1 MKCSW
6 STSEL
11 NLQLDDQVSDDL
23 IMHLNGCNPF
33 CNGENITALRT
44 HIDRGDAFSI
54 YPSASNLF
62 ICDEQFIQSCTHP
75 VALFKY
81 YEKKIGNGK
90 IPITIGKRDDILDIE
105 PVTYS
110 DDLGHTYQE
119 LLDTV
124 ILDVGSLKKAAVT
137 TPPDIFYYLS
147 NHNGNSNPFCRFL
160 SEFLS
165 LMAISDRVIASDE
178 NLNKF
183 EFQIFTKDNVKK
195 FKFTWQDVESM
206 NNNFWYSCY
215 KWITSDGQKSVDA
228 KLKRN
233 IVREAIA
240 KHYSEDS
247 VKSFDEES
255 KSELIQIFDNIL
267 RLIVSGRTTE
277 YFETQKTLKAEYID
291 IYSKNFESFSNVVNA
306 ILALIV
312 ALVAGMYGVLF
323 AQGEVFDVFSPN
335 KSVGILL
342 ILMLVAEIFVLISSI
357 AKFISHNSYIK
368 KLRKINSDKLMIS
381 DEDQEYLK
389 NNRTGLVTFVYI
401 TLTVIIALT
410 IGGICWFM
418 RS

>member
-1 MKCSW
+1 VKCSW
-6 STSEL
+6 SASEL
-11 NLQLDDQVSDDL
+11 ILHLDNQVSDDL

-33 CNGENITALRT
+33 HKGETIADLRT
-44 HIDRGDAFSI
+44 HIDNEDSFSI
-54 YPSASNLF
+54 YPATSNLF
-62 ICDEQFIQSCTHP
+62 ICDDQFIQSCTNP
-75 VALFKY
+75 ISLFKY

-90 IPITIGKRDDILDIE
+90 TPISVSKHDDIFDVDSL
-105 PVTYS
+105 PYS
-110 DDLGHTYQE
+110 DDSRQTYQE

-124 ILDVGSLKKAAVT
+124 ILDVGSLKKASIS
-137 TPPDIFYYLS
+137 TPPDIFYCLS
-147 NHNGNSNPFCRFL
+147 NHKGSSNPFCRFL

-178 NLNKF
+178 NLNYF

-195 FKFTWQDVESM
+195 FRFTWLDIMSM

-215 KWITSDGQKSVDA
+215 KWISSDEQKSVDI
-228 KLKRN
+228 KLKRH

-240 KHYSEDS
+240 KYYTDDS
-247 VKSFDEES
+247 VKSFDEGKE
-255 KSELIQIFDNIL
+255 SELIQIFDNIL
-267 RLIVSGRTTE
+267 RLIVSGRTQE

-291 IYSKNFESFSNVVNA
+291 NYSKNFDSFSNVVNA

-357 AKFISHNSYIK
+357 AKFISHHSYIVN
-368 KLRKINSDKLMIS
+368 LRKINSEKLMIS
-381 DEDQEYLK
+381 DADQEYLK
-389 NNRTGLVTFVYI
+389 NNKSGLVTFVYI
-401 TLTVIIALT
+401 VLTLIIALT
-410 IGGICWFM
+410 VGGIYWFM
-418 RS
+418 R

>member
-6 STSEL
+6 SASEL
-11 NLQLDDQVSDDL
+11 NLLLDNKISDEL
-23 IMHLNGCNPF
+23 IMHLNECSPF
-33 CNGENITALRT
+33 YNGETIPDLKAQIGNGSYFT
-44 HIDRGDAFSI
+44 I
-54 YPSASNLF
+54 YPADSNLF
-62 ICDEQFIQSCTHP
+62 ICDDQFIQSCTHP
-75 VALFKY
+75 IALFKY

-90 IPITIGKRDDILDIE
+90 TPITVSKNGDTYDVESLS
-105 PVTYS
+105 YS
-110 DDLGHTYQE
+110 DESRQTYHE

-124 ILDVGSLKKAAVT
+124 IIDVGSLKKT
-137 TPPDIFYYLS
+137 SIIIPPDIFYRLS
-147 NHNGNSNPFCRFL
+147 EHNGDSSRFCRFL

-178 NLNKF
+178 NLNDF
-183 EFQIFTKDNVKK
+183 EFQIFTKDNVKR
-195 FKFTWQDVESM
+195 FKFTWLDINSM

-215 KWITSDGQKSVDA
+215 KWISSDEQKSVDI
-228 KLKRN
+228 KLKRH

-240 KHYSEDS
+240 KYYTEDS
-247 VKSFDEES
+247 LEVFDEV
-255 KSELIQIFDNIL
+255 KKIELIQIFDNIL
-267 RLIVSGRTTE
+267 RLIVSGRTQE

-291 IYSKNFESFSNVVNA
+291 IYSKNFDSFSNVVNA

-357 AKFISHNSYIK
+357 AKFLSHNSYIE
-368 KLRKINSDKLMIS
+368 KLRRINSEKLMIS

-389 NNRTGLVTFVYI
+389 NNKSGLKTFVYLV
-401 TLTVIIALT
+401 LTIIIALT
-410 IGGICWFM
+410 LGGIYWFM